1 MYDPL
6 VREVMALLPY
16 EESGNLVAALGSDP
30 PGILLDALGAYCHAA
45 EATRSEDRK
54 LAAEK
59 AKREIQ
65 ARRG

>member
-16 EESGNLVAALGSDP
+16 EESGNLVAALGADP
-30 PGILLDALGAYCHAA
+30 PGILLDALGAYCNAA